1 MPADLGGAPREALLR
16 RASQLALITIAYNVI
31 EGLVSVGLGLEDET
45 ISLLGFGLDSFV
57 EVISGVGIWHMIRR
71 LRNAPDLC
79 PDRFE
84 KRALFITG
92 GAFFLLAAALAATAV
107 LNLWRGHAP
116 ETTLWGIVISLVSI
130 AVMIWLIRAKTA
142 VGTPLHSEAILAD
155 AACSRTC
162 VQLSIALLIAS
173 LGYELTG
180 IGGIDSAGALLI
192 AWISIREGREAMQKA
207 RKASYTCSC
216 GHQEKPEALP

>member
-1 MPADLGGAPREALLR
+1 MPADTSGRERRLLR
-16 RASQLALITIAYNVI
+16 ASRLALFTIVYNVL
-31 EGLVSVGLGLEDET
+31 EGVVSVGLGLEDET
-45 ISLLGFGLDSFV
+45 VSLFGFGLDSFV

-71 LRNAPDLC
+71 LRNAPDIC

-92 GAFFLLAAALAATAV
+92 GAFFLLAAALAATAI

-130 AVMIWLIRAKTA
+130 AVMLWLIRAKTA
-142 VGTPLHSEAILAD
+142 VGTQLRSDAILAD

-162 VQLSIALLIAS
+162 VQLSMVLLIAS

-192 AWISIREGREAMQKA
+192 AWLSIREGREALQKA

-216 GHQEKPEALP
+216 GNQENRDALP

>member
-1 MPADLGGAPREALLR
+1 MPADTPGHELLLLR
-16 RASQLALITIAYNVI
+16 ASRLALFTIVYNVL
-31 EGLVSVGLGLEDET
+31 EGVVSVGLGLEDET
-45 ISLLGFGLDSFV
+45 VSLFGFGLDSFV
-57 EVISGVGIWHMIRR
+57 EVLSGVGIWHMIRR
-71 LRNAPDLC
+71 LRNAPDIC

-116 ETTLWGIVISLVSI
+116 ETTLWGIVISLVSV
-130 AVMIWLIRAKTA
+130 AVMLWLIRAKTA
-142 VGTPLHSEAILAD
+142 VGTQLRSEAILAD

-162 VQLSIALLIAS
+162 VQLSMVLLIAS
-173 LGYELTG
+173 LGFELTG

-192 AWISIREGREAMQKA
+192 AWLSIREGREALQKA

-216 GHQEKPEALP
+216 GNQENRDALP